1 MQWASPKLHMSARN
15 QNVKIRSYRDLIAW
29 QKAMD
34 LVVNVYSLSKTFPPE
49 ELYALTKQVRRA
61 VTSVPAN
68 IAEGQGRRLPREF
81 HQFLANARGSLM
93 ELETHLEVAFRVGY
107 IKSEQLLDI
116 QHDLNEV
123 GRILN
128 GLMRSIS
135 ASNRSLSST
144 SDI

>member
-1 MQWASPKLHMSARN
+1 MTDRQWASPKLHMSAGY
-15 QNVKIRSYRDLIAW
+15 QNLKIRSHRDLIAW

-34 LVVNVYSLSKTFPPE
+34 LVVNVYSLSKSFPPE

-68 IAEGQGRRLPREF
+68 IAEGQGRRLRREF

-93 ELETHLEVAFRVGY
+93 ELDTHLEVAFRVGY
-107 IKSEQLLDI
+107 IKSEQHLAI
-116 QHDLNEV
+116 QKDLNEV

-135 ASNRSLSST
+135 ASN
-144 SDI
+144 

>member
-1 MQWASPKLHMSARN
+1 MSASN
-15 QNVKIRSYRDLIAW
+15 QNVKIRSHRDLIAW

-34 LVVNVYSLSKTFPPE
+34 LVVNVYSLSKSFPPE

-68 IAEGQGRRLPREF
+68 IAEGQGRRLGREF

-93 ELETHLEVAFRVGY
+93 ELDTHLEVALRVGY
-107 IKSEQLLDI
+107 IKSEQHLAI
-116 QHDLNEV
+116 QKDLNEV

-135 ASNRSLSST
+135 ASN
-144 SDI
+144 